1 MRTVILTGASR
12 GLGRA
17 ALERLA
23 RASVP
28 VVSIGRSRPD
38 ADGVRHI
45 DCDLLSL
52 ADAESWA
59 VLDGALGDIDG
70 DLTFI
75 NCAGSVQ
82 PIGGLDEATPQA
94 LLDSLTVNLTAPLA
108 IARSLVSRAERDG
121 RSLQI
126 VNVTS
131 GAAQRAIGGWTAY
144 CAGKAAAR
152 MAFDAMQA
160 THPERVAVTHWDPG
174 ALDGDMQAEIRGATG
189 RFPARDT
196 FVRWQAEGVLKQPAE
211 AADELMGILQ
221 GLPA

>member
-17 ALERLA
+17 LLERLTQ
-23 RASVP
+23 ASVP
-28 VVSIGRSRPD
+28 VVSLGRSRPD
-38 ADGVRHI
+38 AEGVRHI

-52 ADAESWA
+52 GRADGWVA
-59 VLDGALGDIDG
+59 LDAALTDVDG

-75 NCAGSVQ
+75 NCAGTVQ
-82 PIGGLDEATPQA
+82 PIGGLDEAAPQA

-108 IARSLVSRAERDG
+108 IARSLTAMAERDG

-144 CAGKAAAR
+144 CAGKAGAR
-152 MAFDAMQA
+152 MTFDALQA
-160 THPERVAVTHWDPG
+160 THPERVVVTHWDPG

-211 AADELMGILQ
+211 AADELMTLLQ
-221 GLPA
+221 GLTG

>member
-17 ALERLA
+17 LLERLTQVSA
-23 RASVP
+23 P
-28 VVSIGRSRPD
+28 VVSVGRSRPD
-38 ADGVRHI
+38 VADVRHI

-52 ADAESWA
+52 AGTDGWVALDA
-59 VLDGALGDIDG
+59 ALAGIEG

-75 NCAGSVQ
+75 NCAGTVQ
-82 PIGGLDEATPQA
+82 PIGGLDEAAPQA

-108 IARSLVSRAERDG
+108 IARSLLAVAGRSG

-131 GAAQRAIGGWTAY
+131 GAAQRAIGGWIAY
-144 CAGKAAAR
+144 CAGKAGAR
-152 MAFDAMQA
+152 MAFDVLAA

-174 ALDGDMQAEIRGATG
+174 ALDGDMQAEIRGAAG

-211 AADELMGILQ
+211 AADELMAILQ